1 MKRQISI
8 GQYRSIDL
16 TILTAL
22 LAVSQFVIS
31 KAASVWFPD
40 QLYVVSPAAAVTA
53 LVMMRW
59 NGWAAIPALA
69 GGVFFAVLSGGG
81 WQHCLIYGI
90 GNLASLLAL
99 VLLRLYGKERVR
111 GDVLLSLLLAVSVQA
126 LMLLGRAGAAAVL
139 GLPGDAC
146 LGFITT
152 DILSG
157 LFTMLI
163 IWAVRRI
170 DGLFEDQIHYLRRL
184 ESERQAEGREQF

>member
-1 MKRQISI
+1 MKRQITI
-8 GQYRSIDL
+8 GQYRAIDL
-16 TILTAL
+16 TILTTV
-22 LAVSQFVIS
+22 LAFSQFIIS
-31 KAASVWFPD
+31 KAVSVWFPD

-53 LVMMRW
+53 LVLMRW
-59 NGWAAIPALA
+59 NGWAAIPAML
-69 GGVFFAVLSGGG
+69 GGALFAALSGGA
-81 WQHCLIYGI
+81 WQHYLIYGL

-99 VLLRLYGKERVR
+99 LLFRLYDKERIR
-111 GDVLLSLLLAVSVQA
+111 GDVLLTLLLAVIVQA
-126 LMLLGRAGAAAVL
+126 LMLLGRAGVAAAL
-139 GLPGDAC
+139 GLPRDAC